1 MSYIKFELKKLK
13 GSGIVLIG
21 LILSILVIAFQGY
34 ACLKTE
40 TIKTELM
47 HITALN
53 LYSGLVFP
61 VFLSLIVIRSF
72 YHEFSNNGFT
82 NYYYNNISLKEM
94 YMMKV
99 VTADIIGI
107 TWFIMALL
115 FTSVFIIARKG
126 NPVEIYA
133 ENIKFIL
140 IFIVGIMTVV
150 NLTSVM
156 CMIFENQII
165 PIAISLTATV
175 FESMANVFG
184 IGVLEPWSYF
194 ELSFYYRG
202 LGYKFIIIIIVC
214 ILSFVGT
221 IFLIKK
227 VQMHIIE
234 KKL

>member
-115 FTSVFIIARKG
+115 FTSVFIIARK
-126 NPVEIYA
+126 
-133 ENIKFIL
+133 
-140 IFIVGIMTVV
+140 
-150 NLTSVM
+150 S
-156 CMIFENQII
+156 C
-165 PIAISLTATV
+165 
-175 FESMANVFG
+175 
-184 IGVLEPWSYF
+184 
-194 ELSFYYRG
+194 
-202 LGYKFIIIIIVC
+202 
-214 ILSFVGT
+214 
-221 IFLIKK
+221 
-227 VQMHIIE
+227 
-234 KKL
+234 